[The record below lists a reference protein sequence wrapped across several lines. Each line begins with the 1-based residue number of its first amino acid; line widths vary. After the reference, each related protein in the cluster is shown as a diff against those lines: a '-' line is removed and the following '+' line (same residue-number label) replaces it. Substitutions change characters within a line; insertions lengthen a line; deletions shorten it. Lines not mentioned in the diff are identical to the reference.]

1 MESQEFIISD
11 DRVVPL
17 RDNFIAVNEA
27 GRLRSK
33 PPMRAPDTPYRE
45 SYQRGNPERTHRV
58 FHSRGAERP
67 AQSRLTN

>member
-33 PPMRAPDTPYRE
+33 PPMRAPDTP
-45 SYQRGNPERTHRV
+45 
-58 FHSRGAERP
+58 
-67 AQSRLTN
+67 